1 MRDAQVIPA
10 TTVLV
15 VDDEERLRELLRGYL
30 AQAGFTVLLA
40 ADGYQALEL
49 ARAERPD
56 LIILDLMLPGMD
68 GLDVARTIR
77 EKGSAVPI
85 LMLTARAT
93 TEDAVN
99 GFEAGADDYLRK
111 PFEIAELLSRVRAL
125 LKRTTRERPSTT
137 FAASGIEV
145 DTDKRQAT
153 AEGGVLDLTAKE
165 FDLLAYLV
173 GNAGRVVPRDEI
185 LNAVWGSQKP
195 SDSNV
200 IEVFVCH
207 LRNKIGDRDNRV
219 IQTIRGVG
227 YFFARG

>member
-1 MRDAQVIPA
+1 MSEADIIIVEDDATIA
-10 TTVLV
+10 RCGELELV
-15 VDDEERLRELLRGYL
+15 H
-30 AQAGFTVLLA
+30 AGFDVRRTDNG
-40 ADGYQALEL
+40 ADALEMFTEK
-49 ARAERPD
+49 APD
-56 LIILDLMLPGMD
+56 LFILDLMLPGID
-68 GLDVARTIR
+68 GLDVARAVR
-77 EKGSAVPI
+77 QRGSDVPI

-111 PFEIAELLSRVRAL
+111 PFEIPELLSRVRAL
-125 LKRTTRERPSTT
+125 LKRTTRDRTATT

-145 DTDKRQAT
+145 DTDKRMALS
-153 AEGGVLDLTAKE
+153 EGEPLDLTAKE

-173 GNAGRVVPRDEI
+173 GNAGRVVPREEI
-185 LNAVWGSQKP
+185 LNSVWGSQRP

-207 LRNKIGDRDNRV
+207 LRSKIGDRENRV

>member
-1 MRDAQVIPA
+1 MSEADIMIVEDDATIARFV
-10 TTVLV
+10 
-15 VDDEERLRELLRGYL
+15 ELELTHAGY
-30 AQAGFTVLLA
+30 GVRRTDNG
-40 ADGYQALEL
+40 ADALEMFG
-49 ARAERPD
+49 EEQPD
-56 LIILDLMLPGMD
+56 LVILDLMLPGID
-68 GLDVARTIR
+68 GLDVARAIR
-77 EKGSAVPI
+77 QRGSNAPI

-99 GFEAGADDYLRK
+99 GFDAGADDYLRK
-111 PFEIAELLSRVRAL
+111 PFEIPELLSRVRAL
-125 LKRTTRERPSTT
+125 LKRTNRDRPTTT

-145 DTDKRQAT
+145 DTDKRQAV

-165 FDLLAYLV
+165 FDLLAYLIS
-173 GNAGRVVPRDEI
+173 NAGRVVPRDEI
-185 LNAVWGSQKP
+185 LNAVWGSQRP

-207 LRNKIGDRDNRV
+207 LRSKIGDRDNRV

>member
-1 MRDAQVIPA
+1 MSEADIMIVEDDATIARFV
-10 TTVLV
+10 
-15 VDDEERLRELLRGYL
+15 ELELMH
-30 AQAGFTVLLA
+30 AGFDVRRTDNG
-40 ADGYQALEL
+40 ADALEL
-49 ARAERPD
+49 FTQKQPD
-56 LIILDLMLPGMD
+56 LIILDLMLPGID
-68 GLDVARTIR
+68 GLDVARAIR
-77 EKGSAVPI
+77 QRGSEAPI

-111 PFEIAELLSRVRAL
+111 PFEIPELLSRVRAL
-125 LKRTTRERPSTT
+125 LKRTTRERPTTT

-153 AEGGVLDLTAKE
+153 TDGAVLDLTAKE
-165 FDLLAYLV
+165 FDLLVYLV
-173 GNAGRVVPRDEI
+173 GNAGRVVPREEI
-185 LNAVWGSQKP
+185 LNAVWGTQRP

-207 LRNKIGDRDNRV
+207 LRSKIGDRDNRV